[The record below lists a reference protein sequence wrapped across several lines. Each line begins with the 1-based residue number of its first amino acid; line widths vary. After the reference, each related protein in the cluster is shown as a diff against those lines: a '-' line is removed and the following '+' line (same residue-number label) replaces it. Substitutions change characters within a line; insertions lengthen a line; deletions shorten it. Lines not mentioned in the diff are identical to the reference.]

1 MGFGKRPLLV
11 GQSKGDGARVV
22 VGLVVTG
29 FGVVVVGSSET
40 ERRGESLVTCGIFK
54 LIDGWTEIV

>member
-11 GQSKGDGARVV
+11 GQSKGDGARV

-40 ERRGESLVTCGIFK
+40 ERRGSLLVTCGIFK
-54 LIDGWTEIV
+54 LVDCWTEIV

>member
-11 GQSKGDGARVV
+11 GQSKGDGGRVV

-29 FGVVVVGSSET
+29 FGVVVVGSSENESRRAST
-40 ERRGESLVTCGIFK
+40 ETWRILASGTLT
-54 LIDGWTEIV
+54 